1 MRNPTMRSDKRPN
14 AALVSG
20 SMATRMVLQ
29 SWSSSR
35 RKSSV
40 DHGCRKAAR
49 SITITSSRSSGRI
62 RRTSSLGRA
71 RTAISAAP
79 RHASRVA
86 SAAGA
91 PDGMGLCLAVERVEH
106 PHVRALA
113 QIGQQLGEQPFVFLP
128 RQLLPHRLALR
139 LSRQGAPVQRLD
151 ELAVPQ
157 LRRELEPVVEVA
169 RHADL
174 AREHGRDLLVGELQR
189 SRERLPPVGRA
200 EAPLEARHRRLDLG
214 PVEVEELEPVDLGQH
229 DALLDKAAQGGG
241 EQRPVWDRL
250 RDLPSLLL
258 DQPDAGLGGELGER
272 DRLRLDHRHPLVH
285 EPALARDGGA
295 REGRGEE
302 RHQSRRLKGQD
313 RRSQDRVH
321 RKVVTTGSPSGQSG
335 RCLTGLWSPALTDP
349 PRVVMV
355 PAFADP
361 RPGTRGT
368 AAAETMAEKDLY
380 ATLGVDRGAGA
391 DEINKAYRKLAKK
404 LHQEVNPGDKKSEE
418 RFKEVSS
425 AFEVLGDTKK
435 RALYDEFGD
444 VALRSGF
451 DEEKARAYRAYRDQ
465 GAAGGFAGFGGGGGG
480 GRAPGGAEGFHFEA
494 GQGFDPNDLGSMF
507 GDLFARRPG
516 GREARARSEPTR
528 GEDVEVGLTIDLRD
542 AVLGSEREMSV
553 LLPSRCPECHGSGAK
568 PGSKPR
574 KCPQCN
580 GTGEVR
586 MANGL
591 FRGPCPRCQGEG
603 TLKDPCPRCE
613 GAGVVEESKRLTV
626 KIPAGVETGSR
637 VRLAGKGTPG
647 LRSGED
653 GDP

>member
-1 MRNPTMRSDKRPN
+1 
-14 AALVSG
+14 
-20 SMATRMVLQ
+20 
-29 SWSSSR
+29 
-35 RKSSV
+35 
-40 DHGCRKAAR
+40 
-49 SITITSSRSSGRI
+49 
-62 RRTSSLGRA
+62 
-71 RTAISAAP
+71 
-79 RHASRVA
+79 
-86 SAAGA
+86 
-91 PDGMGLCLAVERVEH
+91 
-106 PHVRALA
+106 
-113 QIGQQLGEQPFVFLP
+113 
-128 RQLLPHRLALR
+128 
-139 LSRQGAPVQRLD
+139 
-151 ELAVPQ
+151 
-157 LRRELEPVVEVA
+157 
-169 RHADL
+169 
-174 AREHGRDLLVGELQR
+174 
-189 SRERLPPVGRA
+189 
-200 EAPLEARHRRLDLG
+200 
-214 PVEVEELEPVDLGQH
+214 
-229 DALLDKAAQGGG
+229 
-241 EQRPVWDRL
+241 
-250 RDLPSLLL
+250 
-258 DQPDAGLGGELGER
+258 
-272 DRLRLDHRHPLVH
+272 
-285 EPALARDGGA
+285 
-295 REGRGEE
+295 
-302 RHQSRRLKGQD
+302 
-313 RRSQDRVH
+313 
-321 RKVVTTGSPSGQSG
+321 
-335 RCLTGLWSPALTDP
+335 
-349 PRVVMV
+349 
-355 PAFADP
+355 
-361 RPGTRGT
+361 
-368 AAAETMAEKDLY
+368 MAEKDLY

-391 DEINKAYRKLAKK
+391 DEIKKAYRKLAKK
-404 LHQEVNPGDKKSEE
+404 LHPDVNPGDKKSEE

-425 AFEVLGDTKK
+425 AFEVLGDAKK

-465 GAAGGFAGFGGGGGG
+465 GAAGGFAGFGGGG

-653 GDP
+653 GDLFLRITVREHPTVRVSGRDLSLDLPITAAEAMLGAEITAPTFEGPVKLKIPAGSQSGRKLRLRGRGLPGLRSGPTGAPRGDLYVVLQIVLPEASEKAREIVTALEKLYGQDVRKDLRL